1 MSSIVAATWRRR
13 IRAKQYGHGAD
24 VSERTRRDEQGETL
38 TRDRVQK
45 PKKYKVLL
53 LNDDYTSMEFVVFIL
68 RRVFH
73 HSQAAATRV
82 MLHVHNTGVGVAG
95 IYTRE
100 VAETR
105 VAQVHQMASEA
116 GHPLQC
122 TMEPE

>member
-1 MSSIVAATWRRR
+1 MS
-13 IRAKQYGHGAD
+13 KQ
-24 VSERTRRDEQGETL
+24 TRREEQGDL
-38 TRDRVQK
+38 DTRERVEK

-53 LNDDYTSMEFVVFIL
+53 LNDDYTTMEFVVFVL
-68 RRVFH
+68 QKVFH
-73 HSQAAATRV
+73 HSQAGATRI
-82 MLHVHNTGVGVAG
+82 MLHIHNSGVGVAG

-105 VAQVHQMASEA
+105 VAQVEHLAREA

>member
-1 MSSIVAATWRRR
+1 MS
-13 IRAKQYGHGAD
+13 KQ
-24 VSERTRRDEQGETL
+24 TRREEQGDTL
-38 TRDRVQK
+38 TRERVEK

-53 LNDDYTSMEFVVFIL
+53 LNDDYTTMEFVVFVL
-68 RRVFH
+68 QKVFH
-73 HSQAAATRV
+73 HSQASATRI
-82 MLHVHNTGVGVAG
+82 MLHIHNGGVGVAG

-105 VAQVHQMASEA
+105 VAQVQHLAREA